1 MSRIGN
7 KPISIPEGVGIDT
20 KEGLVEVKGPK
31 GELEIEVDKRINVK
45 LEDEILSLSR
55 NSEEPVVKGLHGLY
69 RTLIANSIQ
78 GVTEGFFKILEL
90 QGVGFKVVMKGNDL
104 ELSVGYS
111 HTVLFKAVEGISFKV
126 PDQNTIHVE
135 GIDKGLVG
143 QVAANIRSVK
153 PPEPYKGKGIR
164 YQGEYVRRKAGKAA
178 LGAGAPGAPTTGGG

>member
-1 MSRIGN
+1 M
-7 KPISIPEGVGIDT
+7 
-20 KEGLVEVKGPK
+20 
-31 GELEIEVDKRINVK
+31 
-45 LEDEILSLSR
+45 
-55 NSEEPVVKGLHGLY
+55 KGLHGLY

>member
-1 MSRIGN
+1 MY
-7 KPISIPEGVGIDT
+7 
-20 KEGLVEVKGPK
+20 
-31 GELEIEVDKRINVK
+31 KRQ
-45 LEDEILSLSR
+45 
-55 NSEEPVVKGLHGLY
+55 
-69 RTLIANSIQ
+69 IANSIQ